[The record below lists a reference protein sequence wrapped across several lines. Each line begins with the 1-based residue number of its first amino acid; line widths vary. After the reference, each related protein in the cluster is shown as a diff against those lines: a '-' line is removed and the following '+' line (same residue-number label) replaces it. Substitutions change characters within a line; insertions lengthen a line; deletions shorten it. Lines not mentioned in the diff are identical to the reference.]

1 MIFGNETTTDRERT
15 SSSSYFHQEEAEQ
28 EMNKLLTILDG
39 QPSRLDG
46 KYSKS
51 MNKGEC
57 AHYYYRKGTFY
68 DFLQKSDALG
78 RENHAPLR
86 VNSLRSLVFAPLPTL
101 ESLRPSPYARVAS
114 PLSLSLAFGNIPFFS
129 ISLQARSENKGKA
142 KRMLRTALETRAG
155 AVTRPT

>member
-1 MIFGNETTTDRERT
+1 MLSKVLRVYSTGHRKNDFSGAKNFYDIWVIDEPTERERR

-78 RENHAPLR
+78 RENHAPKKKAEIFSSS
-86 VNSLRSLVFAPLPTL
+86 NSLIL
-101 ESLRPSPYARVAS
+101 AS
-114 PLSLSLAFGNIPFFS
+114 GSDSRGGDQIHSNFS
-129 ISLQARSENKGKA
+129 C
-142 KRMLRTALETRAG
+142 MRA
-155 AVTRPT
+155 